1 MLFTVLFHICNVI
14 SNLRKIKIFLKPF
27 NFSTKQVLGKNIILS
42 LLNVTVML
50 FF

>member
-1 MLFTVLFHICNVI
+1 MLFTVIFHICNVI
-14 SNLRKIKIFLKPF
+14 SNLRKNKIFLKPF
-27 NFSTKQVLGKNIILS
+27 NFSTKHMLSKNIILS